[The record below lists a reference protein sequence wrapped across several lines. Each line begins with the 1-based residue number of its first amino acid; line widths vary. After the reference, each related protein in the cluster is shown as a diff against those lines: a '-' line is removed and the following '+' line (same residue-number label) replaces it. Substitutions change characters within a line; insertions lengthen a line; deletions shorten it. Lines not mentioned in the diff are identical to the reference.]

1 MTKVLVLSNLPIS
14 VFEHKNMFYVSFVLS
29 LKIIF
34 YRYIGIS
41 VNFYNGG
48 FLSLVLVS
56 HFTQFEINFLCS
68 KSLLHLINIFSGLN

>member
-56 HFTQFEINFLCS
+56 HFTHFSEFLQWG
-68 KSLLHLINIFSGLN
+68 FSIAGARFTFYPV